1 MELPAGARD
10 DALVTPPS
18 LGSAAV
24 SEQPYFARDADGL
37 YIPSE
42 LTRGP
47 WDPGAQHAGPP
58 SALLGGILERH
69 ERTPGDT
76 ARRLA
81 RTVLE
86 ILRPV
91 PLAPLEVAT
100 RTVRGGRNVELLE
113 AEMTADGVPVMLARG
128 WRIATSELAPEA
140 ETIPAGPEIP
150 APQDVEPADPFFQT
164 GGQGYDR
171 SLEFRFAS
179 GYFLDPGPALAWTR
193 CPRPILEGQPL
204 SPLERV
210 LVVADS
216 GSGIGSALDWQRWL
230 FINVDVAIHLARE
243 PVGEWVGMD
252 AETEISGDGIGTSE
266 TRLFDERGLLGG
278 ASQALLVR
286 PRQG

>member
-1 MELPAGARD
+1 MPE
-10 DALVTPPS
+10 
-18 LGSAAV
+18 
-24 SEQPYFARDADGL
+24 EPYFTRDAEGRYL
-37 YIPSE
+37 PSE

-47 WDPGAQHAGPP
+47 WDPNAQHGGPP

-69 ERTPGDT
+69 ERSPGDT
-76 ARRLA
+76 PRRLA
-81 RTVLE
+81 RIVLE

-91 PLAPLEVAT
+91 PLAPLEVET
-100 RTVRGGRNVELLE
+100 RTIRGGRNVELLE
-113 AEMTADGVPVMLARG
+113 AELSAEGKPVMLARG
-128 WRIATSELAPEA
+128 WRIATAPLPPEA
-140 ETIPAGPEIP
+140 ETIPPGPEIP
-150 APQDVEPADPFFQT
+150 APLEIEPADPFFQT
-164 GGQGYDR
+164 GGRGYDR

-179 GYFLDPGPALAWTR
+179 GYFLEPGPALAWTR
-193 CPRPILEGQPL
+193 CPRQILDGEPL

-230 FINVDVAIHLARE
+230 FINVDVSVHLARE
-243 PVGEWVGMD
+243 PVGEWVGME
-252 AETEISGDGIGTSE
+252 AETEISGDGVGMSE